1 MLDDRNSVGLFR
13 KTALVYALELH
24 EDVTIDTPEGTME
37 AHAGDFL
44 VSDDPPTRLWPVQ
57 RAVVRA
63 DLRAG
68 VMTPRLVLLVV
79 AATGLHEYCIP

>member
-1 MLDDRNSVGLFR
+1 MRVNGRSEAQARLVMLDNSVGLFRFR

-44 VSDDPPTRLWPVQ
+44 VSDDPPTHMWPVQ
-57 RAVVRA
+57 RAVFERTYERA
-63 DLRAG
+63 
-68 VMTPRLVLLVV
+68 
-79 AATGLHEYCIP
+79 